1 MKKKLILLIINIFY
15 ISAYTQK
22 IPFKII
28 DGDIEW
34 QETYEEDLKIK
45 PQTIYFTEPKK
56 KGGQYINKCFKADLF
71 VHKKNGITS
80 LRVRNFMFLIP
91 PAFPEEERVSN
102 IAINKKGFKELFV
115 KRDAKILDGMV
126 KKAIDEMLF
135 GGN

>member
-1 MKKKLILLIINIFY
+1 MKKCLIMLIVFIVY
-15 ISAYTQK
+15 QGVYTQK

-28 DGDIEW
+28 NGDIEW

-71 VHKKNGITS
+71 VYKKNGITS
-80 LRVRNFMFLIP
+80 LKVRNFMFLIP

-102 IAINKKGFKELFV
+102 IALNKKGLKELFV

-126 KKAIDEMLF
+126 KKAIDDMLF

>member
-1 MKKKLILLIINIFY
+1 MKKCLIMLIVFIVY
-15 ISAYTQK
+15 QGVYTQK

-28 DGDIEW
+28 NGDIEW

-71 VHKKNGITS
+71 VYKKKGVTS
-80 LRVRNFMFLIP
+80 LKVRNFMFLIP
-91 PAFPEEERVSN
+91 PVFPEEERVSN
-102 IAINKKGFKELFV
+102 IAINQNGFKELFV

-126 KKAIDEMLF
+126 KIAIDNLLF
-135 GGN
+135 GEN

>member
-1 MKKKLILLIINIFY
+1 MKKYFIILIITNVYQFVY
-15 ISAYTQK
+15 AK

-45 PQTIYFTEPKK
+45 SQTIYFAEPKK

-80 LRVRNFMFLIP
+80 LKVRNFMFLIR

-102 IAINKKGFKELFV
+102 IALNNKWFQRAICKGCKNT
-115 KRDAKILDGMV
+115 RWNG
-126 KKAIDEMLF
+126 
-135 GGN
+135 